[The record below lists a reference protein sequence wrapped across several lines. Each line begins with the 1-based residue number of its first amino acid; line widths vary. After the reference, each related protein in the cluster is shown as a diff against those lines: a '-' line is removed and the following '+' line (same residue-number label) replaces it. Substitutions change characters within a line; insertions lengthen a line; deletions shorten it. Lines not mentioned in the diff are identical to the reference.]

1 MSGHGLAAM
10 APGPG
15 APAAKGIMALRYS
28 AGEGRRGERS
38 EQLELRR
45 RFIAVVRG
53 GLQRWFEAGK
63 SWLELPAGT
72 ADWNVLIP
80 ELLPKYI

>member
-1 MSGHGLAAM
+1 M
-10 APGPG
+10 APG

-45 RFIAVVRG
+45 RFNAVVRG